1 MAKAGVPMNVIQAAL
16 GHASLATTNVY
27 LRGLA
32 PVDVFDAMRSLP
44 SALTAAVE
52 ELIGV
57 C

>member
-1 MAKAGVPMNVIQAAL
+1 MAKAGVPMNVVQVAL
-16 GHASLATTNVY
+16 GHASLATMNVY

-52 ELIGV
+52 
-57 C
+57 